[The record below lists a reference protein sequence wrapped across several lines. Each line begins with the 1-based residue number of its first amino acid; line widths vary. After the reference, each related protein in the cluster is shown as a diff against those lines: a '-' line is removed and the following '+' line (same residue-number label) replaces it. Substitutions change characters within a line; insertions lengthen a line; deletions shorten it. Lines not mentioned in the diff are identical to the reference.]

1 MMVRASSRLGEA
13 LGRKVSLVEM
23 FGYPTVRSLAA
34 HLAAGDGDGEAAL
47 TQSQDRAEARREAM
61 RRRQGARAG
70 RRR

>member
-1 MMVRASSRLGEA
+1 
-13 LGRKVSLVEM
+13 M

-34 HLAAGDGDGEAAL
+34 HLGDGDGGGEAVL
-47 TQSQDRAEARREAM
+47 TQSRDRAEARREAM